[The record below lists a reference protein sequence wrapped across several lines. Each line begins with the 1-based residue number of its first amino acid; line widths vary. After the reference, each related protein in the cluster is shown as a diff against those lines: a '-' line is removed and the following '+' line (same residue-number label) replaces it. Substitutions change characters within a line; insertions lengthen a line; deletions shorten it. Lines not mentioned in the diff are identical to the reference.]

1 MINLENEKN
10 RLSEINNQITLL
22 MKEKKA
28 IKKYIEDE
36 HNRQIGIKSLK
47 DEVYALREDSEFIK
61 KNVRKRYYWE
71 IGNIVGYSERS
82 IRRIFDEDKEIEK
95 NLSN

>member
-22 MKEKKA
+22 MKEKK
-28 IKKYIEDE
+28 
-36 HNRQIGIKSLK
+36 
-47 DEVYALREDSEFIK
+47 
-61 KNVRKRYYWE
+61 
-71 IGNIVGYSERS
+71 VGYSERS

>member
-1 MINLENEKN
+1 MITNLETAKN
-10 RLSEINNQITLL
+10 RLSEINNQMTLL

-47 DEVYALREDSEFIK
+47 D
-61 KNVRKRYYWE
+61 
-71 IGNIVGYSERS
+71 
-82 IRRIFDEDKEIEK
+82 
-95 NLSN
+95 